1 MKSTAQRISAMEG
14 ITSVSIHI
22 GNSDIVGDFVY
33 QDSEQIVD
41 ILSTIKK
48 LDGVDKAVWSE
59 EVFVLPLNQQNVRLP
74 FHRLIEGVCL
84 ELFVNNDKNYIGLQQ
99 DSKVMVVD
107 DDYDIAELVKMALQR
122 NGFENVSA
130 FEAFLALEEFRKNY
144 NHYSLVIS
152 DIRMPGLNGFEFT
165 EYINNIKPGIKIILM
180 SAFDIND
187 ANLLSMKLKD
197 NNNICGMIQK
207 PISPKKLAKIV
218 AGRI

>member
-1 MKSTAQRISAMEG
+1 M
-14 ITSVSIHI
+14 
-22 GNSDIVGDFVY
+22 
-33 QDSEQIVD
+33 
-41 ILSTIKK
+41 
-48 LDGVDKAVWSE
+48 
-59 EVFVLPLNQQNVRLP
+59 
-74 FHRLIEGVCL
+74 
-84 ELFVNNDKNYIGLQQ
+84 FVNNDKNYIGLQQ

-122 NGFENVSA
+122 NGFNNVSA
-130 FEAFLALEEFRKNY
+130 FEEPLSALEEFRKNY

-187 ANLLSMKLKD
+187 DNLLSMKLTY

-218 AGRI
+218 AGSTK